1 MPVTSSTSRDGPR
14 PTPWTR
20 SGGASS
26 PSGRCCGPASSPTT
40 DPAAA
45 GRDPLPGGSGGGPDR
60 REAAG
65 RAGCWRT
72 PRSSSRW
79 SPPTSSGCRGGPCW
93 PRWWPA
99 SATPTAPARLARTRL
114 RAKLGTLAE
123 ACCGFFTDQHAF
135 LLAKMLARVD
145 ALDADL
151 AELDAKL
158 AELIAGFADA
168 VDRLDEIPGI
178 GQLAAQLLIA
188 ELGTDMTRFPTAGH
202 LVSWAKFAPG
212 VKESAGNPKG
222 RGSTGHG
229 NPYLGR
235 VLGEAA
241 VAASKT
247 DTFLGER
254 YRRIAR
260 RRGKQ
265 RAIVAVGR
273 SILVIVW
280 HLLSDQRPLPRPRRW
295 LLRHPGR
302 SRTRQ
307 AQPRPPARGPRLQ
320 GHPPTRRL
328 TGRHRATGAT
338 LIGSGLRPDTAACLL
353 SVDFRIRMK
362 SEVQVLAGP
371 QPAFTS
377 GNDDRRVHS
386 WLGGAC
392 GGSRPLTWLPA
403 LVMGQVI
410 SSARSLPLLLD
421 RSPGWR
427 SEQPPGG
434 GRWRTGRNYESWPI
448 HSWSR
453 TGRWRSLTAA
463 ERSMGGRTRWPRS
476 HGQSNSAIATSRP
489 TCR

>member
-1 MPVTSSTSRDGPR
+1 MPVTSSTSRGGPR
-14 PTPWTR
+14 PTRWTR

-40 DPAAA
+40 DPAAG

-60 REAAG
+60 RKAAG

-72 PRSSSRW
+72 PRSNSRW

-93 PRWWPA
+93 PRWWPE
-99 SATPTAPARLARTRL
+99 SATPRSPARLARTRL
-114 RAKLGTLAE
+114 RAKLGPLAE
-123 ACCGFFTDQHAF
+123 AFCGFFTDQHAF

-168 VDRLDEIPGI
+168 VERLDEIPGI

-229 NPYLGR
+229 NPYLAR

-247 DTFLGER
+247 NTLLGER

-260 RRGKQ
+260 RRGKK

-273 SILVIVW
+273 SILVIAW
-280 HLLSDQRPLPRPRRW
+280 HLLSDPEAHFHDLGVGFYDARIGPERAKRN
-295 LLRHPGR
+295 HI
-302 SRTRQ
+302 RQ
-307 AQPRPPARGPRLQ
+307 LEVLCYKVTLEPA
-320 GHPPTRRL
+320 
-328 TGRHRATGAT
+328 A
-338 LIGSGLRPDTAACLL
+338 
-353 SVDFRIRMK
+353 
-362 SEVQVLAGP
+362 
-371 QPAFTS
+371 
-377 GNDDRRVHS
+377 
-386 WLGGAC
+386 
-392 GGSRPLTWLPA
+392 
-403 LVMGQVI
+403 
-410 SSARSLPLLLD
+410 
-421 RSPGWR
+421 
-427 SEQPPGG
+427 
-434 GRWRTGRNYESWPI
+434 
-448 HSWSR
+448 
-453 TGRWRSLTAA
+453 
-463 ERSMGGRTRWPRS
+463 
-476 HGQSNSAIATSRP
+476 
-489 TCR
+489 